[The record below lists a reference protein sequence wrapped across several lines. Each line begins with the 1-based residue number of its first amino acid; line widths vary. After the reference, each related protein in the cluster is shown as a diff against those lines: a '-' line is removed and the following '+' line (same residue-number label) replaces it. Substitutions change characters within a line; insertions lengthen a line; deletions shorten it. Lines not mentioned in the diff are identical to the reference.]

1 MSKIFEINGA
11 DSRKDFISYVVFVVA
26 FIVVP
31 AGYVFADTYGITPQP
46 PSSFVL
52 ACIRAYMLSQM
63 YPTRSV
69 SRKQIQPSGPSSPS
83 ECTLEKSLC
92 FASCSS
98 PPACAA
104 SAPPVTP
111 CWCWCRTSCRLLLLT
126 SPTSFLLSRRSR
138 FLNSFNPSPGPS
150 STAPSWR
157 TSSSP
162 LPFPPVSIFCVD
174 PPDSFL

>member
-63 YPTRSV
+63 YPTRSIP
-69 SRKQIQPSGPSSPS
+69 RKM
-83 ECTLEKSLC
+83 
-92 FASCSS
+92 
-98 PPACAA
+98 
-104 SAPPVTP
+104 
-111 CWCWCRTSCRLLLLT
+111 
-126 SPTSFLLSRRSR
+126 
-138 FLNSFNPSPGPS
+138 
-150 STAPSWR
+150 
-157 TSSSP
+157 
-162 LPFPPVSIFCVD
+162 
-174 PPDSFL
+174 